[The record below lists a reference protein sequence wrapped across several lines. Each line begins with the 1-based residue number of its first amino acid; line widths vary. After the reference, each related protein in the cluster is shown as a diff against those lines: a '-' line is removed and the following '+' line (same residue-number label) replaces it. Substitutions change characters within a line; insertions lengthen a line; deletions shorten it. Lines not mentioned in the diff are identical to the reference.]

1 MSRRVQT
8 LLDRELDNGHL
19 SPGEHESQGYPGTM
33 VETPRWINTAGKTS
47 SIEKIDYLHGEI
59 GTPLCGIFNS
69 VQFRGESVKVVN
81 SIVYFS
87 GIDEGPFS
95 IPVC

>member
-1 MSRRVQT
+1 
-8 LLDRELDNGHL
+8 
-19 SPGEHESQGYPGTM
+19 M